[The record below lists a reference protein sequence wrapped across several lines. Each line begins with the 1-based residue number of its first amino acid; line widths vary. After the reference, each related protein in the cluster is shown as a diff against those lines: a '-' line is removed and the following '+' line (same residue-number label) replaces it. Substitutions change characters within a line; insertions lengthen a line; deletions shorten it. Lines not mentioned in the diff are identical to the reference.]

1 MKKLFLASTLSAL
14 SFGAMSATL
23 PTDLNW
29 QTNWDAPLFASEEA
43 KFGGTYRTYMASFP
57 QTLRSVGPDSNSGLR
72 GWFADDVPNLVSLHP
87 DTLEWIPDLANEW
100 AFGDDNKT
108 IYFKLNPKAKW
119 SDGKPV
125 TADDFVFMLQFYRSE
140 DIVDPWYNEYYTNVI
155 ADVKKFDDH
164 TLAFVS
170 ATEKNQEDLL
180 YTLGSLTPRPAHFYA
195 NPAKDDNGDGI
206 DDNFVRKYNFKS
218 EPTTFA
224 YYMDTVKKG
233 KSVTFKHVGEAWWGY
248 SNPYYKNR
256 YNVEKV
262 RMTVIRDQD
271 IAMKHFEKGKLDS
284 FGLVMPSLWHDKT
297 SSAPYQKG
305 YITKFWGYNQYP
317 EGAGGLWLNTAKP
330 MLGDHNVRKGVA
342 LASDFDGM
350 IAKLTRGDYVRKP
363 NPLGVGRG
371 EYDVK
376 DVEPPKFEPEKAVE
390 YFVKAGFDKLGDDGI
405 RVNDEGQ
412 RLSFAITYSYPAHTP
427 RMSYLKEQAKL
438 AGLEYT
444 LNLVDGS
451 SAFKYILNK
460 KHEVAFLTMGTAE
473 VPAYWEYFHSVNANK
488 PQPNNHTNYSS
499 PELDALIMAFKGEFD
514 LDKKRALSREI
525 QTKVIEAAVIVPGY
539 MVPYTREGH
548 WRWMKY
554 PEKPMT
560 KRSASLFSGSFS
572 PGLGVYWIDK
582 DIKKETQKAMKSGQS
597 FESVV
602 VVDDT
607 YKL

>member
-1 MKKLFLASTLSAL
+1 MNKLFLAPMLSAL
-14 SFGAMSATL
+14 SFGVMSATL

-29 QTNWDAPLFASEEA
+29 QTNWDEPLFASEDA
-43 KFGGTYRTYMASFP
+43 KFGGTYRTYVNSFP
-57 QTLRSVGPDSNSGLR
+57 QTLRSVGPDANSGFR

-100 AFGDDNKT
+100 AFGSDNKT
-108 IYFKLNPKAKW
+108 VYFKLNPKAQW

-125 TADDFVFMLQFYRSE
+125 TADDFVFMLKFYRSK
-140 DIVDPWYNEYYTNVI
+140 DIVAPWYNEFYTNVI
-155 ADVKKFDDH
+155 ADVIKYDDH

-170 ATEKNQEDLL
+170 GSEKNQEDLL

-195 NPAKDDNGDGI
+195 NPSKDENGDGI

-224 YYMDTVKKG
+224 YYLDKVKKG
-233 KSVTFKHVGEAWWGY
+233 KSVTFKHVGEDWWGY
-248 SNPYYKNR
+248 SNAYYKNR

-262 RMTVIRDQD
+262 RFTVIRDAD

-284 FGLVMPSLWHDKT
+284 FGLIMPTLWHDK
-297 SSAPYQKG
+297 SQSAPYQKG
-305 YITKFWGYNQYP
+305 YINKFWGYNQYP

-330 MLGDHNVRKGVA
+330 MLGDINVRKGIT

-350 IAKLTRGDYVRKP
+350 IEKLTRGDYVRKP

-371 EYDVK
+371 EYDLT
-376 DVEPPKFEPEKAVE
+376 DVEAPTFEPEKAVE
-390 YFVKAGFDKLGDDGI
+390 YFVKAGFDKVGEDGI
-405 RVNDEGQ
+405 RMNEKGQ
-412 RLSFAITYSYPAHTP
+412 RLSFAITYSFPTHTP

-473 VPAYWEYFHSVNANK
+473 VPAYWEYFHSFNANK

-499 PELDALIMAFKGEFD
+499 PELDELIMAFKGEFD
-514 LDKKRALSREI
+514 LDKKRALSRQI
-525 QTKVIEAAVIVPGY
+525 QSKVIDASVIVPGY

-548 WRWMKY
+548 WRWMQY
-554 PEKPMT
+554 PESPMT
-560 KRSASLFSGSFS
+560 KRSASLFPSSFS
-572 PGLGVYWIDK
+572 PGLGVFWLDE
-582 DIKKETQKAMKSGQS
+582 DMKKATQKAMKSGKT
-597 FESVV
+597 FDPVIA
-602 VVDDT
+602 VDDR

>member
-1 MKKLFLASTLSAL
+1 MNKLFLASTLSAL
-14 SFGAMSATL
+14 SFGAMSETL

-29 QTNWDAPLFASEEA
+29 HTNWDAPLYASEQA
-43 KFGGTYRTYMASFP
+43 QFGGTYRTFMSSFP

-72 GWFADDVPNLVSLHP
+72 GWFADDAPNLVRKHP
-87 DTLEWIPDLANEW
+87 NTLEWIPDLANEW
-100 AFGDDNKT
+100 AFDDDNKT
-108 IYFKLNPKAKW
+108 IYFKLNPKAQW

-125 TADDFVFMLQFYRSE
+125 TADDFVFMLKFYRSK
-140 DIVDPWYNEYYTNVI
+140 DIVAPWYNEYYTNVI
-155 ADVKKFDDH
+155 ADVIKYDDH

-170 ATEKNQEDLL
+170 GSEKNQEDLL

-195 NPAKDDNGDGI
+195 NPSKDENGDGI

-224 YYMDTVKKG
+224 YYLDKVKKG
-233 KSVTFKHVGEAWWGY
+233 KSVTFKHVGEDWWGY

-262 RMTVIRDQD
+262 RFTVIRDAD

-284 FGLVMPSLWHDKT
+284 FGLVRPILWHDKT
-297 SSAPYQKG
+297 KTAPYEKG

-317 EGAGGLWLNTAKP
+317 EGAGGLWLNTANP
-330 MLGDHNVRKGVA
+330 MLSDLNVRKGIA

-350 IAKLTRGDYVRKP
+350 IEKLTRGDYVRKP
-363 NPLGVGRG
+363 NALGVGRG
-371 EYDVK
+371 DYDLK
-376 DVEPPKFEPEKAVE
+376 DAVPPKFEPEKAVG
-390 YFVKAGFDKLGDDGI
+390 YFKAAGFDQIAEDGI
-405 RVNDEGQ
+405 RVNDKGQ
-412 RLSFAITYSYPAHTP
+412 RLSFAITYSFAGHTP
-427 RMSYLKEQAKL
+427 RMSFLKEQAKL

-451 SAFKYILNK
+451 SAFKYILEK

-488 PQPNNHTNYSS
+488 PQTNSHANYSS
-499 PELDALIMAFKGEFD
+499 PELDALIMDFKHEFD
-514 LDKKRALSREI
+514 IDKKRAISRQI
-525 QTKVIEAAVIVPGY
+525 QTIINDAAVIVPGY

-554 PEKPMT
+554 PEQPMT
-560 KRSASLFSGSFS
+560 KRTAMLFPNAFS
-572 PGLGVYWIDK
+572 PGLGVFWLDK
-582 DIKKETQKAMKSGQS
+582 DIKKQTEKAMKSGKT
-597 FESVV
+597 FEPSV